1 MFAKDHVGLNMKKL
15 LLVSTILTAAVLAG
29 CNGKDKTPAAD
40 SGAGTPAAQS
50 NTSQATEKTVK
61 YITEDNLTFKL
72 KTNDNFTTATLEDN
86 HGNSYALKNAPAGSG
101 MLLEG
106 ENGVSVHT
114 KGKEGMIEIAN
125 KVFNVKEVQ

>member
-1 MFAKDHVGLNMKKL
+1 MKKL
-15 LLVSTILTAAVLAG
+15 LLVSTILTAAALAG
-29 CNGKDKTPAAD
+29 CNAKEKTPAAD
-40 SGAGTPAAQS
+40 SGAGTPATQS
-50 NTSQATEKTVK
+50 NSHGSTEKTVK

-86 HGNSYALKNAPAGSG
+86 HGNSYSLKNAAGASG
-101 MLLEG
+101 MRLEG